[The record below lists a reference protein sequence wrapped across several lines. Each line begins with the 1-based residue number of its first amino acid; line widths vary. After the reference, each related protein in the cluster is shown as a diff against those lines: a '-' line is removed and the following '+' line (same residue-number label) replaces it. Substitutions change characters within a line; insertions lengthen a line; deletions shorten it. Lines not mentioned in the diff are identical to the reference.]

1 MKHQI
6 PDEIIAT
13 SELIPLVT
21 EPAQLSRWERLH
33 LWADAL
39 EAHHGPLSALRRL
52 EYLSPDELRTYR
64 GANTPLTIAFDN
76 PALRAAGLSGDSLG
90 DAMDFFELTDRDAH
104 RMLCDCH
111 YHGAMTGSGLAQ
123 RIRAHAR
130 STERRARW
138 SRALRR
144 MLGRAT

>member
-13 SELIPLVT
+13 SELIPLIT
-21 EPAQLSRWERLH
+21 EPAKLFRWERLN

-39 EAHHGPLSALRRL
+39 ERHHGQLSALRRL

-64 GANTPLTIAFDN
+64 GANTPLTIAFDE
-76 PALRAAGLSGDSLG
+76 PALRTAGLSGDSLG
-90 DAMDFFELTDRDAH
+90 DAMDFFELTERDAH
-104 RMLCDCH
+104 RLLCDCH
-111 YHGAMTGSGLAQ
+111 YHGAMTGSGLAR
-123 RIRAHAR
+123 RIRGHAR

-138 SRALRR
+138 ARVFRR
-144 MLGRAT
+144 MLGREP

>member
-13 SELIPLVT
+13 SELIPLIDVS
-21 EPAQLSRWERLH
+21 AKLSCWDRLN

-39 EAHHGPLSALRRL
+39 ERHHGQLSALRRL

-64 GANTPLTIAFDN
+64 GANTPLTIAFDE
-76 PALRAAGLSGDSLG
+76 PALRAAGLCGDSLG

-104 RMLCDCH
+104 RLLCDCH
-111 YHGAMTGSGLAQ
+111 YHGAMTGSGLAR
-123 RIRAHAR
+123 RIRRHAR
-130 STERRARW
+130 SSERRAKW
-138 SRALRR
+138 SQAFRR

>member
-6 PDEIIAT
+6 PDEFMTT
-13 SELIPLVT
+13 SELIPLLDRS
-21 EPAQLSRWERLH
+21 AKLSRRERLD

-39 EAHHGPLSALRRL
+39 ERHHGQLSALRRL

-64 GANTPLTIAFDN
+64 GANTPLTIAFDD

-104 RMLCDCH
+104 RLLCDCH
-111 YHGAMTGSGLAQ
+111 YHGAMTGRGLAQ
-123 RIRAHAR
+123 RLRRHAR
-130 STERRARW
+130 GSERRARW
-138 SRALRR
+138 IGAFRR
-144 MLGRAT
+144 VLGSAA

>member
-13 SELIPLVT
+13 SELIPLLDNS
-21 EPAQLSRWERLH
+21 AKLSRWERLG

-39 EAHHGPLSALRRL
+39 DRHHGQLSALRRL

-64 GANTPLTIAFDN
+64 GANTPLTIAFDD
-76 PALRAAGLSGDSLG
+76 PALRRAGLAGDSLG
-90 DAMDFFELTDRDAH
+90 EAMDFFELSERDAH
-104 RMLCDCH
+104 RLLCDCH
-111 YHGAMTGSGLAQ
+111 YRGAMTGSGLAR
-123 RIRAHAR
+123 RIRRHAR
-130 STERRARW
+130 SGIRRARW
-138 SRALRR
+138 IGAFRR